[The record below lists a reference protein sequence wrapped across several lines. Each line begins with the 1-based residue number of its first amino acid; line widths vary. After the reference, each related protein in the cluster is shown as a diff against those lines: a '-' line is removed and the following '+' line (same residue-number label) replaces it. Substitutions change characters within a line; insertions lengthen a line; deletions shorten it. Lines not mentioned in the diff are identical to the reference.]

1 MKNFR
6 LRTKIL
12 FGISIPL
19 TLLLLLGILSI
30 RNIGIIEETNEW
42 VEHTHEVL
50 AEAAAIVA
58 SAVNMETGMRG
69 YLLAGKE
76 GFLEPYQQGE
86 KIAYQQIETLKK
98 TVSDNPKQVKRLDEV
113 EQILKEW
120 QEKVTEPAITLR
132 RKIGD
137 AKTMNDLA
145 KFVGEARG
153 KKYFDQFRTHIA
165 TFTERESA
173 LLDRRQQEFGKAFS
187 ELTQLAQQSEAN
199 LDLLETLRKDEEWI
213 SHTYQVIAQANTILA
228 AAVDMETGMRG
239 YLLAGNDSFLE
250 PYNQGDAKFKK
261 LVDALKE
268 TVSDNPPQ
276 VQLLEEIEKTIQ
288 TWQKDV
294 TEPTIALRR
303 QIGHAETM
311 DDMARLVGEARGKQY
326 FDQFRQI
333 MDDFQSE
340 ERRLMEQRKAHSQT
354 VVEETFTIIYIA
366 ILVALILS
374 ISVAFFVSRG
384 VLIQVGGEPDT
395 IAILVQKVAAGDL
408 TMASM
413 QTGKETG
420 IYAAMRDM
428 SQQLR
433 DIVNQVTQA
442 TSQVSSAAAEIAQGS
457 ADLSQRT
464 EEQASALEETASSM
478 EELTSTV
485 KQSADNAGQANQLA
499 GAARAQAE
507 QGGHVVEQAITAMS
521 AISTSSRKIADIISV
536 IDEIAFQTN
545 LLALNAAV
553 EAARAGEQGRGFA
566 VVAGEVRKLAQR
578 SADAAKEIKGLIT
591 DSVTKVEDGG
601 KLVEQS
607 GKTLQEIVTAIKK
620 VSDIV
625 AEIAAAAREQA
636 SGIEQVNTAILSM
649 DQVTQQNAAL
659 VEETAAASQSMGEQ
673 ARELQNLMGFFKLDQ
688 HTAASIDFASA
699 ANKGTGLKPL

>member
-1 MKNFR
+1 M
-6 LRTKIL
+6 
-12 FGISIPL
+12 
-19 TLLLLLGILSI
+19 LGD
-30 RNIGIIEETNEW
+30 
-42 VEHTHEVL
+42 
-50 AEAAAIVA
+50 AAAIVA

-76 GFLEPYQQGE
+76 DFLDPYKQGE
-86 KIAYQQIETLKK
+86 KAAYQQIETLKK

-120 QEKVTEPAITLR
+120 QEKVTEPAIALR

-137 AKTMNDLA
+137 AKTMNDMA
-145 KFVGEARG
+145 KLIGEARG
-153 KKYFDQFRTHIA
+153 KKYFDQFRAQIT
-165 TFTERESA
+165 TFTERESV
-173 LLDRRQQEFGKAFS
+173 LLDKREQESEKAFS
-187 ELTQLAQQSEAN
+187 ELTQSARQSEAN
-199 LDLLETLRKDEEWI
+199 LDQLEILQKNEQWV
-213 SHTYQVIAQANTILA
+213 SHTYQVIARANAILA

-239 YLLAGNDSFLE
+239 YLLAGLEAFLE
-250 PYNQGDAKFKK
+250 PYNQGNEKFQKM
-261 LVDALKE
+261 VGALKE
-268 TVSDNPPQ
+268 TVSDNPVQ

-288 TWQKDV
+288 AWQKDV

-333 MDDFQSE
+333 MSDFQNE
-340 ERRLMEQRKAHSQT
+340 EKGLMEQRKTESQT
-354 VVEETFTIIYIA
+354 AMAQTFTVIYVTII
-366 ILVALILS
+366 VALILS
-374 ISVAFFVSRG
+374 ITVAFFLSRG
-384 VLIQVGGEPDT
+384 VLIQVGGEPDV
-395 IAILVQKVAAGDL
+395 IAALVQKIAAGDL

-413 QTGKETG
+413 QTGKKETG
-420 IYAAMRDM
+420 IYAAMREM
-428 SQQLR
+428 ARQLR
-433 DIVNQVTQA
+433 EMVSQVTQA

-457 ADLSQRT
+457 SDLSQRT

-499 GAARAQAE
+499 GAARTQAE
-507 QGGHVVEQAITAMS
+507 QGGQVVDQAIAAMG
-521 AISTSSRKIADIISV
+521 AINTSSRKIADIIGV

-578 SADAAKEIKGLIT
+578 SADAAKEIKSLIT
-591 DSVTKVEDGG
+591 DSVAKVEDGG

-607 GKTLQEIVTAIKK
+607 GKTLQEIVTAVKK

-625 AEIAAAAREQA
+625 AEMAAAAREQA
-636 SGIEQVNTAILSM
+636 SGIEQVNKAILQM

-673 ARELQNLMGFFKLDQ
+673 ARELQNLMAFFKLDERVVSEKPAVVA
-688 HTAASIDFASA
+688 TAASSRPASKGRPAVAKPMAKTAKPA
-699 ANKGTGLKPL
+699 ARPAATAKSAVSAEKKPAAHATSEEWEEF